1 MLLLVTEHWSEALNK
16 EIKKCAG
23 RIFILIKNMTV
34 DETYTTIVQQ
44 EYNGS
49 VYRLITRVM
58 KLPNKILEVN
68 TTNGLWRSNIE
79 QGLKSLTSNVSPI
92 VLIKINSES
101 HLEVVQEIEKIKS
114 ITDFR

>member
-1 MLLLVTEHWSEALNK
+1 MLLLVTEHLNEALNK
-16 EIKKCAG
+16 EIKKCTG

-44 EYNGS
+44 EHNGS

-68 TTNGLWRSNIE
+68 TKNSLWRSNIE

-101 HLEVVQEIEKIKS
+101 HLQVVQEIEKIKS